1 MSVQENIQSAKDYY
15 AYFNARDMDGINAQ
29 HAEDMQ
35 LVYSPGQTG
44 PLDEQQ
50 SEMMTRGLWTAFPD
64 IQLNITLQV
73 AQGDYVVTHWIAT
86 ATHTGPLTLPSGQTV
101 GPTGKSCT
109 LQGCTTMEIVDGR
122 HKRAWNHY
130 DQMAL
135 LGQLGLLP
143 GM

>member
-35 LVYSPGQTG
+35 LVYSPGQAG
-44 PLDEQQ
+44 PLNEQQ
-50 SEMMTRGLWTAFPD
+50 SEMMTRGLWAAFPD
-64 IQLNITLQV
+64 LQFEITLQV
-73 AQGDYVVTHWIAT
+73 AQGDYVVTHWT
-86 ATHTGPLTLPSGQTV
+86 ATGTHAGPLALPSGQAIE
-101 GPTGKSCT
+101 PTGKEVT
-109 LQGCTTMEIVDGR
+109 VQGCTTMEIVDGK

-130 DQMAL
+130 DQVAM

-143 GM
+143 GL

>member
-1 MSVQENIQSAKDYY
+1 MPVQENIQSAKDYY
-15 AYFNARDMDGINAQ
+15 AYFNSRDMDGINAQ
-29 HAEDMQ
+29 HARDMQ

-44 PLDEQQ
+44 PLNEQQ
-50 SEMMTRGLWTAFPD
+50 IEVMTRGLWTAFPD
-64 IQLNITLQV
+64 MQFKITLQV

-86 ATHTGPLTLPSGQTV
+86 ATHTGPLTLPSGHTV
-101 GPTGKSCT
+101 GPTGKKGIV
-109 LQGCTTMEIVDGR
+109 QGCTTMEIVDGK

-130 DQMAL
+130 DQVAL